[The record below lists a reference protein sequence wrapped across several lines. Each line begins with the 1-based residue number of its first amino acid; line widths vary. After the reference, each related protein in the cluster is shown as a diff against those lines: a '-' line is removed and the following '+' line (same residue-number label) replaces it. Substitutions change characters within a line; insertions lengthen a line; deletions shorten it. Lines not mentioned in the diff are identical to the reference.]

1 MVVGPTDEAR
11 DCSCESPT
19 ASETINHALI
29 VPAVVL
35 SHFPYARGRASE
47 TLVCAICL
55 EALRDGE
62 ACSEVPGCRH
72 VFHGDCVGAWV
83 RSKGSCPLC
92 RTKIAPASGGA
103 ADDMRP
109 VRLAYQPPASTTFP
123 SEQTSYQQPILFSQN
138 KPASS
143 TLLSEQTSTRHQTTE
158 QADGVAN

>member
-1 MVVGPTDEAR
+1 MVVGPTDVAR

-92 RTKIAPASGGA
+92 RTKIAPGSGGA

-109 VRLAYQPPASTTFP
+109 LFAWLISHQPAVLFPQNKPA
-123 SEQTSYQQPILFSQN
+123 TSNRYSSLRTNQPAVLFSQN
-138 KPASS
+138 KPAPA
-143 TLLSEQTSTRHQTTE
+143 TRQPNKLM
-158 QADGVAN
+158 V